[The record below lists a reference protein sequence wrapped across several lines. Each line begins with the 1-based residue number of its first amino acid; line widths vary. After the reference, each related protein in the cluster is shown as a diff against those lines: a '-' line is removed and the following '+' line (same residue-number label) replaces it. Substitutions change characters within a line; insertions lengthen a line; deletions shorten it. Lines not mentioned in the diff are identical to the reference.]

1 MDMNSVEKQA
11 LITKLN
17 NPNED
22 VKCPRCGNVIV
33 RKNYGNSVIVECAT
47 TNCIHGGIRGI

>member
-33 RKNYGNSVIVECAT
+33 QKNHGNSVIVECT
-47 TNCIHGGIRGI
+47 TENCIHGGIRGI

>member
-1 MDMNSVEKQA
+1 MDMNSMEKQA

-33 RKNYGNSVIVECAT
+33 LKNHGNSVIVECETAD
-47 TNCIHGGIRGI
+47 CIHGGIRGI